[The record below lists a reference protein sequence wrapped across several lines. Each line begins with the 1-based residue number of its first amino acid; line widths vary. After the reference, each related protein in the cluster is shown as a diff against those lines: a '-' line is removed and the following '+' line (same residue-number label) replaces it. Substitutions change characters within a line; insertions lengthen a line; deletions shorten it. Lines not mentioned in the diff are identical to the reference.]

1 MRSRDSSGVPLFLI
15 TLTTML
21 GMILAIIDTSI
32 VNVALNNIAGTLG
45 ASLDEIGWVVTAYI
59 LAMVI
64 VMPLNGW
71 LTARFGRR
79 NFYAACIVL
88 FTVSSFLCGTATEL
102 WQLVLFR
109 VLQGI
114 GGGALQPTAQAI
126 MFESYPP
133 EKRGGAQAVFG
144 LGAVVGPTVGPI
156 MGGIIVDNYSWPLI
170 FFINIPVGIAAF
182 FMTLAFIKD
191 QTYVKRSTS
200 PVDWVGLGLLVA
212 GLGSLQYV
220 LERGQREDWFNSQ
233 TIVAGTAIAVGAL
246 IAFVIRE
253 LRDPQPLVDLRVFK
267 SWSFSAGNIIGIVSG
282 FGVSGLAL
290 MLPLYFQNVMGFDAL
305 TAGFAL
311 VPSALARAISL
322 PIAGR
327 LVNWLDYRIMI
338 AIALL
343 IVAVACWMMGGLNQE
358 AGLAD
363 SFWPRAL
370 QGFGLGFLFVPLT
383 NATLGNIART
393 QLSNAA
399 GVYTL
404 LRQLGGSLGIAILQ
418 FAETRREDAAYAT
431 LAAGITM
438 ANRSIAHLV
447 QSAPNPTLMLATIFN
462 LVGLNAETIAYNG
475 VFRMCAV
482 IFTCAVPFCL
492 LLRGRSR
499 AGGEAAVVE

>member
-1 MRSRDSSGVPLFLI
+1 MIS
-15 TLTTML
+15 LTTML

-32 VNVALNNIAGTLG
+32 VNVALNSIAGTLG

-102 WQLVLFR
+102 WQLVLYR

-133 EKRGGAQAVFG
+133 EKRGGAQAIFG

-156 MGGIIVDNYSWPLI
+156 LGGIIVDNYSWPLI
-170 FFINIPVGIAAF
+170 FFINVPLGIAAF

-191 QTYVKRSTS
+191 QSYVKRSTNAI
-200 PVDWVGLGLLVA
+200 DWVGLGLLVA

-220 LERGQREDWFNSQ
+220 LERGQREDWFDSQ
-233 TIVAGTAIAVGAL
+233 TIVAGAAIAVCAL
-246 IAFVIRE
+246 IAFVVRE

-267 SWSFSAGNIIGIVSG
+267 SWSFTAGNILGIVSG

-311 VPSALARAISL
+311 IPSAFARAISL

-327 LVNWLDYRIMI
+327 LVNWVDYRIMI
-338 AIALL
+338 AVALV
-343 IVAVACWMMGGLNQE
+343 IVAVACWMMGGLNQQ

-383 NATLGNIART
+383 NATLGNIVRA
-393 QLSNAA
+393 QISNAA

-418 FAETRREDAAYAT
+418 FAETRREDAAYAA
-431 LAAGITM
+431 LASGITM
-438 ANRSIAHLV
+438 ANRNIAQLV
-447 QSAPNPTLMLATIFN
+447 HSAPNPTLMLATIFN
-462 LVGLNAETIAYNG
+462 LARLNAETNAYNG

-482 IFTCAVPFCL
+482 VFIGALPFCL
-492 LLRGRSR
+492 LLRGRSGA
-499 AGGEAAVVE
+499 AGEPAPVE

>member
-1 MRSRDSSGVPLFLI
+1 M
-15 TLTTML
+15 M
-21 GMILAIIDTSI
+21 GMIMAIIDTSI
-32 VNVALNNIAGTLG
+32 VNVALNDISGTLG

-79 NFYAACIVL
+79 NFYAACILL
-88 FTVSSFLCGTATEL
+88 FTISSFLCGTATEL
-102 WQLVLFR
+102 WQLILFR
-109 VLQGI
+109 VLQGL

-126 MFESYPP
+126 LFESYPP
-133 EKRGGAQAVFG
+133 EKRGGAQAIFG
-144 LGAVVGPTVGPI
+144 LGAVVGPTLGPTL
-156 MGGIIVDNYSWPLI
+156 GGLIVDNYSWPLI
-170 FFINIPVGIAAF
+170 FFINIPIGIAAF

-200 PVDWVGLGLLVA
+200 PVDWFGLALLIA

-220 LERGQREDWFNSQ
+220 LERGQREDWFGSQ
-233 TIVAGTAIAVGAL
+233 TIVMATAICVCAL
-246 IAFVIRE
+246 IAFVVRE
-253 LRDPQPLVDLRVFK
+253 LNDPQPLVDLTVFK
-267 SWSFSAGNIIGIVSG
+267 SWSFSAGNVIGLVSG

-311 VPSALARAISL
+311 IPSAAARAISL
-322 PIAGR
+322 PIAAR
-327 LVNWLDYRIMI
+327 MVNYIDKRICIAAALV
-338 AIALL
+338 
-343 IVAVACWMMGGLNQE
+343 IVAVACWQMGGLNMN

-383 NATLGNIART
+383 NTTLGDIARSK
-393 QLSNAA
+393 LSNAA

-418 FAETRREDAAYAT
+418 FTETRREDAAYAT
-431 LAAGITM
+431 LASGVTM
-438 ANRSIAHLV
+438 ANRNIAHLLHG
-447 QSAPNPTLMLATIFN
+447 APNQTLMLARVFN
-462 LVGLNAETIAYNG
+462 QTTLNAETVAYNG
-475 VFRMCAV
+475 VFRMCTV
-482 IFTCAVPFCL
+482 IFICAVPFCL
-492 LLRGRSR
+492 LLRGNTAPTAS
-499 AGGEAAVVE
+499 AAPAEPAAVVE